1 MKPLI
6 KWSPFS
12 ELSAIRREFDELFN
26 RFFEFGGGWV
36 PGLLRERVFPTLESY
51 YKEGKF
57 VVKAELPGI
66 DPKDVDISIVGNQLT
81 IKGERKMEKDVREED
96 YLLMERSYGSFMRS
110 ITLPEGV
117 DTTKV
122 HATYRDGILDISM
135 PCAEAIAPK
144 KVTIE
149 IEGPEEKVVKKAA

>member
-1 MKPLI
+1 MKPLT

-12 ELSAIRREFDELFN
+12 ELSTIRREFDELFN
-26 RFFEFGGGWV
+26 RFFEFGGGWM
-36 PGLLRERVFPTLESY
+36 PGLLRERVFPIIESF

-57 VVKAELPGI
+57 VVRAELPGI

-81 IKGERKMEKDVREED
+81 IKGERKAEKDVRDED
-96 YLLMERSYGSFMRS
+96 YLLMERAYGSFMRS
-110 ITLPEGV
+110 VTLPEGV

-122 HATYRDGILDISM
+122 HATYHEGILDIAM
-135 PCAEAIAPK
+135 ACAEAIAPK

-149 IEGPEEKVVKKAA
+149 IGGPEKKVVKKAA

>member
-1 MKPLI
+1 MKPLT

-12 ELSAIRREFDELFN
+12 ELPAIRHEMDDLFN
-26 RFFEFGGGWV
+26 KFFEFGGGWM
-36 PGLLRERVFPTLESY
+36 PSLLRERMFPALESF

-81 IKGERKMEKDVREED
+81 IKGERKTEKDVKEEN
-96 YLLMERSYGSFMRS
+96 YMMMERSYGSFMRS

-122 HATYRDGILDISM
+122 NAKYHDGVLDLTM
-135 PCAEAIAPK
+135 PCAEAIAPRK
-144 KVTIE
+144 ITIE
-149 IEGPEEKVVKKAA
+149 IEGSEEKVVKKAA

>member
-1 MKPLI
+1 MKPLT

-12 ELSAIRREFDELFN
+12 ELSTLRHEIDDLFN
-26 RFFEFGGGWV
+26 RFFELGGGWM
-36 PGLLRERVFPTLESY
+36 PGLLRERVFPTLESF

-57 VVKAELPGI
+57 VVRAELPGI
-66 DPKDVDISIVGNQLT
+66 DPKDVDISVVGNQLI
-81 IKGERKMEKDVREED
+81 IKGERKIEKDIKEKD
-96 YLLMERSYGSFMRS
+96 YIMMEHAYGSFMRS

-122 HATYRDGILDISM
+122 HAKYHDGVVDLTM

-144 KVTIE
+144 KITIE
-149 IEGPEEKVVKKAA
+149 IGSPEEKVFKKAA